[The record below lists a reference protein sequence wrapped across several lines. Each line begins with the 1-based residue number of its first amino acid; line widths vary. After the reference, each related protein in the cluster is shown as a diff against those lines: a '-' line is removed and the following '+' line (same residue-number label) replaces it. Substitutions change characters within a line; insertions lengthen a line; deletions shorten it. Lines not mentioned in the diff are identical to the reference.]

1 MKKQKYYLIW
11 WSGYLKKDATW
22 EPEKQLIE
30 DGLKKEI
37 DDYNSH
43 K

>member
-1 MKKQKYYLIW
+1 MVARIFE
-11 WSGYLKKDATW
+11 KDATY
-22 EPEKQLIE
+22 EPETALIE